1 MIFRKHDGTL
11 VIINKSDY
19 KNDEVYYNKIIKIK
33 TATSSLN
40 VFNKDDHHTNS
51 SHNLAIKKLLDSF

>member
-11 VIINKSDY
+11 IIINKSDY
-19 KNDEVYYNKIIKIK
+19 KNDEDYYNKIIKIK

-40 VFNKDDHHTNS
+40 VLNKSDHHTNS
-51 SHNLAIKKLLDSF
+51 SQNLAIKKLLDSF